1 MKVFKHRFLTLATV
15 LLLTVVLAACG
26 QNGNNAGNAANDA
39 GAANNGATGNAQ
51 SGNGTNK
58 AAEGQAATK
67 IYKDFTGQEVEI
79 PTDPQRIVSV
89 THLGDL
95 LALGVKP
102 IGAGSLALENS
113 VLLNKEL
120 EGVESVG
127 DISVEKVLELQPDLI
142 IVPTYTPADIVE
154 QLKKIA
160 PVVTLATAGWE
171 GIDPLEE
178 VKTVGEMLGREQQA
192 EEFITRYKQKVE
204 EAKAKLSEVIGPNET
219 VGTYSIWAKSF
230 WVWPKTRDAGYNLYE
245 MFGLKPQEKIGKEVF
260 PTTGAD
266 ISLEVVPEYA
276 ADHMFLTVYEPD
288 GGKERAEEVMNG
300 PVWKNIPA
308 VQKNHVYLLNYKEF
322 WMVDGLNLE
331 KQIDILVNLVVS
343 QNQK

>member
-1 MKVFKHRFLTLATV
+1 MVLLFFDGRLIIYPGLCIMIIIINGNWGTIQMKVFKHRFLTLATV

-192 EEFITRYKQKVE
+192 EEFITGISKKPKKRKPSSARSSVRTKPSAPIRSGRRASGYGRKPGMP
-204 EAKAKLSEVIGPNET
+204 VITCMKCSDSSRRRRSGKK
-219 VGTYSIWAKSF
+219 YSRPRARTFPWRSF
-230 WVWPKTRDAGYNLYE
+230 RNMPRITC
-245 MFGLKPQEKIGKEVF
+245 
-260 PTTGAD
+260 
-266 ISLEVVPEYA
+266 S
-276 ADHMFLTVYEPD
+276 
-288 GGKERAEEVMNG
+288 
-300 PVWKNIPA
+300 
-308 VQKNHVYLLNYKEF
+308 
-322 WMVDGLNLE
+322 
-331 KQIDILVNLVVS
+331 
-343 QNQK
+343 